1 MKVLSRFF
9 KILIV
14 LILILVGSVAAF
26 AIYTYEQ
33 PSSSNVMKG
42 DHNILVLLADTDE
55 QRPGIGAVDMAYV
68 FHVKDGDVK
77 NITTLYPGGMRSKT
91 IDEPA
96 AAGTG
101 KMLLNDALWYNNT
114 VQDAKDAQSIVKDNT
129 NITTDSVV
137 IIKPSAVDAVV
148 NAVGPINVPGYGD
161 VTNNTIDVI
170 RNLTEKNNST
180 LSRGNATDLI
190 MNPILAAAKNPA
202 KAPQLFQ
209 VIIQQYTAGNIV
221 VIPNDLVTQFAISK
235 GINSL

>member
-1 MKVLSRFF
+1 MRNFF

-14 LILILVGSVAAF
+14 VVLILIGSVAAF

-33 PSSSNVMKG
+33 PSSTNVMKG
-42 DHNILVLLADTDE
+42 DHDILVLLADTDE

-68 FHVKDGDVK
+68 FHVTDGDVK

-91 IDEPA
+91 IDEPSQ
-96 AAGTG
+96 AGTG

-114 VQDAKDAQSIVKDNT
+114 TQDAQYAQSIVQDNT
-129 NITTDSVV
+129 NITTDAVV
-137 IIKPSAVDAVV
+137 IITPPAVDAVV
-148 NAVGPINVPGYGD
+148 NAVGPISVPGYGA

-170 RNLTEKNNST
+170 RNLTEEKNST

-190 MNPILAAAKNPA
+190 MNPILAAAKNPT
-202 KAPQLFQ
+202 KAPGLFQ
-209 VIIQQYTAGNIV
+209 VVIQQYMAGNIV
-221 VIPNDLVTQFAISK
+221 VIPKDLMTQFAISK

>member
-1 MKVLSRFF
+1 MRNLY

-14 LILILVGSVAAF
+14 VVLILIGSVAAF
-26 AIYTYEQ
+26 TIYTYEQ

-42 DHNILVLLADTDE
+42 NHDILVLLADTDE

-68 FHVKDGDVK
+68 FHVTNGDIK

-114 VQDAKDAQSIVKDNT
+114 TQDAQYAQSIVQDNT
-129 NITTDSVV
+129 NIKTDAVV
-137 IIKPSAVDAVV
+137 IITPPAVDAVV
-148 NAVGPINVPGYGD
+148 NAVGPINVPGYGA

-170 RNLTEKNNST
+170 RNLTEKKNST

-190 MNPILAAAKNPA
+190 MNPIMAAAKNPA
-202 KAPQLFQ
+202 KAPGLFQ
-209 VIIQQYTAGNIV
+209 VVIQQYMAGNIV
-221 VIPNDLVTQFAISK
+221 VIPKDLMTQFAISK

>member
-1 MKVLSRFF
+1 MRRFF

-14 LILILVGSVAAF
+14 LILILIGSVAAF

-68 FHVKDGDVK
+68 FHVKDGDIK

-114 VQDAKDAQSIVKDNT
+114 AQDAQDAQSIVKDNT

-209 VIIQQYTAGNIV
+209 VIIQQYTTGNIV
-221 VIPNDLVTQFAISK
+221 VIPKDLVTQFAISK